1 MATLCTPLRIYNTS
15 NDPSKKNRKAK
26 LDAAVTRV
34 NKDRKVRHWRQ
45 YTPEP
50 MEMRTHNFAM
60 SPHTADTECVRQL
73 REQVRLYKNATRK
86 MKTLALWNLRS
97 TKSALKDVQEMI
109 DVIEDLYGDSAFDEF
124 EENLP
129 PK

>member
-1 MATLCTPLRIYNTS
+1 MATICTPLRIYNTS
-15 NDPSKKNRKAK
+15 SDQSKKNRKEK
-26 LDAAVTRV
+26 LDAAVNRV
-34 NKDRKVRHWRQ
+34 NTERNDRHWRQ
-45 YTPEP
+45 YTREP

-60 SPHTADTECVRQL
+60 SSRTTEADCVKQL
-73 REQVRLYKNATRK
+73 RDQIAIYRNTTRK

-109 DVIEDLYGDSAFDEF
+109 DVIEDLYGESAF

>member
-1 MATLCTPLRIYNTS
+1 MATICTPLRIYNTS
-15 NDPSKKNRKAK
+15 SDQSKKNRKAK

-34 NKDRKVRHWRQ
+34 NTERNGRHWRQ

-60 SPHTADTECVRQL
+60 SSRTTEADCVKQL
-73 REQVRLYKNATRK
+73 RDQIAIYRNTTRK

-97 TKSALKDVQEMI
+97 TRSALKDVQEMI
-109 DVIEDLYGDSAFDEF
+109 DVIEDLYGEAAFEEF
-124 EENLP
+124 EDNLP

>member
-15 NDPSKKNRKAK
+15 NDNSKKNRKAK

-34 NKDRKVRHWRQ
+34 NKERKVRHWRQ
-45 YTPEP
+45 YTREP

-60 SPHTADTECVRQL
+60 SPHTTETDCVKQL
-73 REQVRLYKNATRK
+73 RDQIAIYRNTTRK

-97 TKSALKDVQEMI
+97 TRSALKDVQEMI
-109 DVIEDLYGDSAFDEF
+109 DVIEDLYGESAFEDF

>member
-1 MATLCTPLRIYNTS
+1 
-15 NDPSKKNRKAK
+15 
-26 LDAAVTRV
+26 
-34 NKDRKVRHWRQ
+34 
-45 YTPEP
+45 
-50 MEMRTHNFAM
+50 MEIRTHNFAM
-60 SPHTADTECVRQL
+60 SSHTADTECVRQL

-109 DVIEDLYGDSAFDEF
+109 DVIEDLYGESAFDEF

>member
-15 NDPSKKNRKAK
+15 NDHSKKNRKAK
-26 LDAAVTRV
+26 LEAAVTRV

-109 DVIEDLYGDSAFDEF
+109 DVIEDLYGESAFDEF

>member
-15 NDPSKKNRKAK
+15 SDHSKKNRKKK

-34 NKDRKVRHWRQ
+34 DNERKGRHWRQ
-45 YTPEP
+45 YTREP

-60 SPHTADTECVRQL
+60 SPRTTEADCVKQL
-73 REQVRLYKNATRK
+73 RDQIAIYRNTTRK

-97 TKSALKDVQEMI
+97 TRSALKDVQEMI
-109 DVIEDLYGDSAFDEF
+109 DVIEDLYGEAAFEEF
-124 EENLP
+124 EDNLP

>member
-1 MATLCTPLRIYNTS
+1 MATICTPLRIYNTS
-15 NDPSKKNRKAK
+15 SDQSKKNRKAK

-60 SPHTADTECVRQL
+60 SPRTTEADCVKQL
-73 REQVRLYKNATRK
+73 REQIVVYRNATRK

-97 TKSALKDVQEMI
+97 TRSALKDVQEMI
-109 DVIEDLYGDSAFDEF
+109 DVIEDLYGESAFEDF

>member
-1 MATLCTPLRIYNTS
+1 MRIYNTS
-15 NDPSKKNRKAK
+15 NDHSKKNRKAK

-34 NKDRKVRHWRQ
+34 NKERKVRHWRQ

-60 SPHTADTECVRQL
+60 SPHTTEADCVKQL
-73 REQVRLYKNATRK
+73 RDQIAIYRNTTRK

-97 TKSALKDVQEMI
+97 TRSALKDVQEMI
-109 DVIEDLYGDSAFDEF
+109 DVIEDLYGEAAFEEF
-124 EENLP
+124 EDNLP

>member
-15 NDPSKKNRKAK
+15 NDHSKKNRKEK

-34 NKDRKVRHWRQ
+34 NKERKVRHWRQ
-45 YTPEP
+45 YTREP

-60 SPHTADTECVRQL
+60 SPHTTEADCVKQL
-73 REQVRLYKNATRK
+73 RDQIAIYRNTTRK

-97 TKSALKDVQEMI
+97 TRSALKDVQEMI
-109 DVIEDLYGDSAFDEF
+109 DVIEDLYGEAAFEEF
-124 EENLP
+124 EDNLP

>member
-15 NDPSKKNRKAK
+15 GDQSSQNRKAK
-26 LDAAVTRV
+26 LDAAVSRV
-34 NKDRKVRHWRQ
+34 NNERKGRHWRQ
-45 YTPEP
+45 YTREP
-50 MEMRTHNFAM
+50 MEIRTHNFAM
-60 SPHTADTECVRQL
+60 SSHTADTECVRQL

-109 DVIEDLYGDSAFDEF
+109 DVIEDLYGESAFDEF